1 MPETRRESGILA
13 SCLRVAL
20 LHVHHLPQPG
30 PVTDMRSSFVDC
42 RPHGW
47 ELPGPFV
54 ELCALST
61 GTTPAQS
68 WPQGIFADWI
78 IPRTIPL
85 SSPERLISF
94 LASRL
99 RDLYPPQHFLWG
111 RGPRPSVQATT
122 GGSQATGIPTAAI
135 PKCVVAFKN
144 LERGYS
150 ALHVE

>member
-1 MPETRRESGILA
+1 MLETRRESGILA
-13 SCLRVAL
+13 SLSVCCSSPW
-20 LHVHHLPQPG
+20 HHLPQPG

-85 SSPERLISF
+85 SSPERLISL
-94 LASRL
+94 LASPL
-99 RDLYPPQHFLWG
+99 RGLYPPHHFLWG
-111 RGPRPSVQATT
+111 RGPRPSVPATT
-122 GGSQATGIPTAAI
+122 GGSQATGIPMAAI
-135 PKCVVAFKN
+135 PKFVVACF
-144 LERGYS
+144 
-150 ALHVE
+150 